1 MPVAAIADLD
11 AALVVGSFL
20 RKDHPLL
27 AQRLRQAAKH
37 YTKVSLVS
45 VSGDD
50 QLIDFHARLAVAPAD
65 LPAALAA
72 IVKAAAEIK
81 GVPAPLGLESVTPCE
96 TSRRIAQ
103 SLADG
108 EKRAVFLGNAATQ
121 SPHAAQLH
129 ALALELGRITGATVG
144 FLGEAANSVGG
155 YVAGAVPT
163 GANARQ
169 MFEQPRK
176 GYVLM
181 GLEPEYDCANPQ
193 VAVAALKQA
202 KLVVFMS
209 AFKHQP
215 ALEYADVMLP
225 VAPFTETSGTLI
237 NTEGR
242 VQCFNGVVKPLGD
255 ARPGWKILRVLG
267 NVLALDGFSQ
277 MSSEQVRDEV
287 LGQGGEFAGGLDNG
301 LNGIAIA
308 LPAAPQGLQRIADVP
323 VNFSDAIVR
332 RAPALQQTAD
342 AVAPAARMSEQTLA
356 ASGVA
361 PGEKV
366 RVRQGA
372 GEAILVARADNNVPA
387 GCVRVAAAHASTAA
401 LGEPFGP
408 IFVERA

>member
-1 MPVAAIADLD
+1 
-11 AALVVGSFL
+11 
-20 RKDHPLL
+20 
-27 AQRLRQAAKH
+27 
-37 YTKVSLVS
+37 
-45 VSGDD
+45 
-50 QLIDFHARLAVAPAD
+50 
-65 LPAALAA
+65 
-72 IVKAAAEIK
+72 
-81 GVPAPLGLESVTPCE
+81 
-96 TSRRIAQ
+96 
-103 SLADG
+103 
-108 EKRAVFLGNAATQ
+108 
-121 SPHAAQLH
+121 
-129 ALALELGRITGATVG
+129 
-144 FLGEAANSVGG
+144 
-155 YVAGAVPT
+155 
-163 GANARQ
+163 
-169 MFEQPRK
+169 
-176 GYVLM
+176 
-181 GLEPEYDCANPQ
+181 
-193 VAVAALKQA
+193 
-202 KLVVFMS
+202 
-209 AFKHQP
+209 
-215 ALEYADVMLP
+215 
-225 VAPFTETSGTLI
+225 
-237 NTEGR
+237 
-242 VQCFNGVVKPLGD
+242 VVKPLGD

-361 PGEKV
+361 AGEKV

-372 GEAILVARADNNVPA
+372 GEAILVAQADNNVPA